1 MKKYTFIW
9 LSLMT
14 LSSCT
19 GDLFRESPE
28 PASNNNAVVALV
40 NSARTDVAAN
50 KFDAAGATLERAL
63 RIEPRNPALW
73 QELARIR
80 LQQGD
85 SQQVESLAAKSN
97 GLAADNKTLRAENWR
112 LIGQARLKRGDHQG
126 AQTAFNKAAA
136 ESN

>member
-1 MKKYTFIW
+1 MKKQIFIG
-9 LSLMT
+9 LCVIA
-14 LSSCT
+14 LSSCA
-19 GDLFRESPE
+19 GNIFRESTE

-40 NSARTDVAAN
+40 NSARSDMTSN

-80 LQQGD
+80 LQQEQY
-85 SQQVESLAAKSN
+85 QQVESLASKSN
-97 GLAADNKTLRAENWR
+97 GLANDNKSLRAENWR

-126 AQTAFNKAAA
+126 AQTAFDKAAA

>member
-1 MKKYTFIW
+1 MKKQIFIG
-9 LSLMT
+9 LCLIT
-14 LSSCT
+14 LSSCA
-19 GDLFRESPE
+19 GNIFRESTE

-40 NSARTDVAAN
+40 NSARTDMTSN

-73 QELARIR
+73 QELARVR

-85 SQQVESLAAKSN
+85 YPQVESLASKSN
-97 GLAADNKTLRAENWR
+97 GLAGDNKTLRAENWR